1 MVITPYRKSEKKQ
14 MKYSLISTC
23 VTLFLIL
30 TINLSCTKGDGNISG
45 EWNLKSMSS
54 ICTQGNLIEEFE
66 TFESNGLCCIT
77 TFTTVVN
84 DTLELTFTTTT
95 CQKLIFNND
104 GQVDIIN
111 ESNSIRDTSSYI
123 YDIIDNTIEVC
134 PIVNECVNYTLINNE
149 IEITLPIATQ
159 SGLTCDRKFIYR
171 R

>member
-1 MVITPYRKSEKKQ
+1 MAYVVLT
-14 MKYSLISTC
+14 ST
-23 VTLFLIL
+23 T
-30 TINLSCTKGDGNISG
+30 
-45 EWNLKSMSS
+45 E
-54 ICTQGNLIEEFE
+54 
-66 TFESNGLCCIT
+66 
-77 TFTTVVN
+77 VN
-84 DTLELTFTTTT
+84 DTLEMTFTTTT

-123 YDIIDNTIEVC
+123 YDIIDNTIEAC

-159 SGLTCDRKFIYR
+159 SGLTCDRKFIHR

>member
-1 MVITPYRKSEKKQ
+1 MVIIPYRKLGKKQ
-14 MKYSLISTC
+14 MKCSLISTC
-23 VTLFLIL
+23 VTFLIL
-30 TINLSCTKGDGNISG
+30 TINLSCSKDENISG

-77 TFTTVVN
+77 ILTTEVN

-95 CQKLIFNND
+95 CQKLIINND

-123 YDIIDNTIEVC
+123 YDIIDDNIEVC

-159 SGLTCDRKFIYR
+159 SGLTCNRKFIYR